1 MYVSTV
7 GSRNDMD
14 ALKAVKHSP
23 SKLKQTKLHALHHSS
38 QNLSSQ
44 PKSVIAMFAHD
55 TSHKIC
61 CSGPA
66 LL

>member
-1 MYVSTV
+1 
-7 GSRNDMD
+7 MD